1 MRDFLSI
8 EQVNGIEVLD
18 SRGNPT
24 IQVEVITD
32 GGFSAKAIAPSGAS
46 TGKYEA
52 LELRDGDKDR
62 FSGKG
67 VVNAVRNV
75 NKKISKAL
83 IGMNVYDQ
91 VNIDKILINLDGTDD
106 KSVLGANAIIAT
118 SMAVAR
124 VAARSLGIPLYLY
137 IGGLTANRLPIPML
151 NILNGGKHASNNLS
165 IQEFMIVPKYEM
177 DYMEA
182 LRKSV
187 KVYNTLRNIL
197 LVKGFNVGVGDEGGF
212 VPDLDQDED
221 AIKYILDAI
230 IKAGFE
236 PGKDFGLALDIAAT
250 EMKNEAAKIGK
261 DGYLFWKTNLYRET
275 DEMIEYLSNLVER
288 YPIVSIEDGLSEDD
302 WKAWSKLQSKI
313 GTKIM
318 TVGDDLYVT
327 NPSRILKGIQ
337 NRVSNAVLVKLNQI
351 GTVTETLNAVKIAK
365 NAGMKIIVSHRSGE
379 TEDTF
384 ISDFAVG
391 IGSDYIKAGAP
402 ARTDRVAKYNR
413 LLNIEDEIIKL

>member
-24 IQVEVITD
+24 IQVEVVTD

-91 VNIDKILINLDGTDD
+91 VNIDKTLINLDGTDD
-106 KSVLGANAIIAT
+106 KSILGANAIIAT

-124 VAARSLGIPLYLY
+124 VAARSLGVPLYLY

-165 IQEFMIVPKYEM
+165 IQEFMIVPKYEK

-182 LRKSV
+182 MRKSV

-212 VPDLDQDED
+212 APDLNQDED
-221 AIKYILDAI
+221 AIKYVLDAI

-261 DGYLFWKTNLYRET
+261 NGYLFWKTNLYRET

-288 YPIVSIEDGLSEDD
+288 YPIVSIEDGLAEDD
-302 WKAWSKLQSKI
+302 WKAWSKFQSKV

-337 NRVSNAVLVKLNQI
+337 NRVSNAVLIKLNQI
-351 GTVTETLNAVKIAK
+351 GTVTETLNAIKIAK

-391 IGSDYIKAGAP
+391 VGSDYIKAGAP
-402 ARTDRVAKYNR
+402 TRTDRVAKYNR
-413 LLNIEDEIIKL
+413 LLNIENEIIKL

>member
-24 IQVEVITD
+24 IQVEVVTD

-67 VVNAVRNV
+67 VVNVVRNV

-91 VNIDKILINLDGTDD
+91 VNIDKTLINLDGTDD
-106 KSVLGANAIIAT
+106 KSILGANAIIAT

-124 VAARSLGIPLYLY
+124 VAARSLGVPLYLY

-165 IQEFMIVPKYEM
+165 IQEFMIVPKYEK

-182 LRKSV
+182 MRKSV

-212 VPDLDQDED
+212 APDLDQDED
-221 AIKYILDAI
+221 AIKYVLDAI

-288 YPIVSIEDGLSEDD
+288 YPIISIEDGLAEDD
-302 WKAWSKLQSKI
+302 WKAWSKFQSKV

-337 NRVSNAVLVKLNQI
+337 NRVSNAVLIKLNQI
-351 GTVTETLNAVKIAK
+351 GTVTETLNAIKIAK

-391 IGSDYIKAGAP
+391 VGSDYIKAGAP
-402 ARTDRVAKYNR
+402 TRTDRVAKYNR
-413 LLNIEDEIIKL
+413 LLNIENEIIKL

>member
-24 IQVEVITD
+24 IQVEVVTD

-91 VNIDKILINLDGTDD
+91 VNIDKTLINLDGTDD
-106 KSVLGANAIIAT
+106 KSILGANAIIAT

-124 VAARSLGIPLYLY
+124 VAARSLGVPLYLY

-165 IQEFMIVPKYEM
+165 IQEFMIVPKYEK

-182 LRKSV
+182 MRKSV

-212 VPDLDQDED
+212 APDLDQDED
-221 AIKYILDAI
+221 AIKYVLDAI

-288 YPIVSIEDGLSEDD
+288 YPIVSIEDGLAEDD
-302 WKAWSKLQSKI
+302 WKAWSKFQSKV

-327 NPSRILKGIQ
+327 NPSRILKEIQ
-337 NRVSNAVLVKLNQI
+337 NRVSNAVLIKLNQI
-351 GTVTETLNAVKIAK
+351 GTVTETLNAIKIAK

-391 IGSDYIKAGAP
+391 VGSDYIKAGAP
-402 ARTDRVAKYNR
+402 TRTDRVAKYNR
-413 LLNIEDEIIKL
+413 LLNIENEIIKL

>member
-24 IQVEVITD
+24 IQVEVVTD

-67 VVNAVRNV
+67 VVNVVRNV

-91 VNIDKILINLDGTDD
+91 VNIDKTLINLDGTDD
-106 KSVLGANAIIAT
+106 KSILGANAIIAT

-124 VAARSLGIPLYLY
+124 VAARSLGVPLYLY

-165 IQEFMIVPKYEM
+165 IQEFMIVPKYEK

-182 LRKSV
+182 MRKSV

-212 VPDLDQDED
+212 APDLDQDED
-221 AIKYILDAI
+221 AIKYVLDAI

-288 YPIVSIEDGLSEDD
+288 YPIVSIEDGLAEDD
-302 WKAWSKLQSKI
+302 WKAWSKFQSKV

-337 NRVSNAVLVKLNQI
+337 NRVSNAVLIKLNQI
-351 GTVTETLNAVKIAK
+351 GTVTETLNAIKIAK

-391 IGSDYIKAGAP
+391 VGSDYIKAGAP
-402 ARTDRVAKYNR
+402 TRTDRVAKYNR
-413 LLNIEDEIIKL
+413 LLNIENEIIKL

>member
-24 IQVEVITD
+24 IQVEVVTD

-91 VNIDKILINLDGTDD
+91 VNIDKTLINLDGTDD
-106 KSVLGANAIIAT
+106 KSILGANAIIAT

-124 VAARSLGIPLYLY
+124 VAARSLGVPLYLY

-165 IQEFMIVPKYEM
+165 IQEFMIVPKYEK

-182 LRKSV
+182 MRKSV

-197 LVKGFNVGVGDEGGF
+197 LVKGFNLGVGDEGGF
-212 VPDLDQDED
+212 APDLDQDED
-221 AIKYILDAI
+221 AIKYVLDAI

-288 YPIVSIEDGLSEDD
+288 YPIVSIEDGLAEDD
-302 WKAWSKLQSKI
+302 WKAWSKFQSKV
-313 GTKIM
+313 GAKIM

-337 NRVSNAVLVKLNQI
+337 NRVSNAVLIKLNQI
-351 GTVTETLNAVKIAK
+351 GTVTETLNAIKIAK

-391 IGSDYIKAGAP
+391 VGSDYIKAGAP
-402 ARTDRVAKYNR
+402 TRTDRVAKYNR
-413 LLNIEDEIIKL
+413 LLNIENEIIKL